1 MNKRVKSEQL
11 FERACRVIPKGVN
24 SPVRAFGNV
33 GGTPVFV
40 ERGEGAYIF
49 DADGN
54 RYVDYCQSW
63 GASILG
69 HAHPRVAEAVCNQ
82 ARRGTS
88 FGIPTELE
96 VQLADFILDKFK
108 RAEMIRFVSSGTEAV
123 MSAVRLA
130 RGYTGKK
137 GIIKFEGG
145 YHGHVDHLLAQAG
158 SGLATLGLPASA
170 GVTEDNAKHTYTV
183 PFGEL
188 DKVEDLFKAHENDI
202 ACILI
207 EGIPANNG
215 LLIQGKTF
223 MHALQDMCRK
233 YSALFIVD
241 EVITGFRVGPD
252 SACGLYDLDPDLVT
266 FGKVIGGGLPVGAF
280 AGRKEIMEKVAP
292 LGPVYQAGTLS
303 GNPLAMASG
312 LAVLTELFE
321 NNRYPQ
327 LEEKGKYF
335 EDGIR
340 KIIDK
345 YNYPL
350 NIARAGCIFWL
361 SFAQG
366 DLPIKASQIDK
377 DSIKTYAKFFYGCLE
392 QGFYFAPSGYEV
404 GFITTEHTQDILDQ
418 TLKAVESSLQN
429 IF

>member
-11 FERACRVIPKGVN
+11 FKQACRLIPKGVN

-69 HAHPRVAEAVCNQ
+69 HAHRRVVEAICKQAE
-82 ARRGTS
+82 RGTS

-96 VQLADFILDKFK
+96 VRLADFILDKFK

-145 YHGHVDHLLAQAG
+145 YHGHVDHLLSQAG

-188 DKVEDLFKAHENDI
+188 AKVEELFSAHDNDI

-215 LLIQGKTF
+215 LLIQSKAF
-223 MHALQDMCRK
+223 MHALQNLCK
-233 YSALFIVD
+233 KHSALFIVD

-252 SACGLYDLDPDLVT
+252 GACGLYDLNPDLVT

-280 AGRKEIMEKVAP
+280 AGRKDIMEKVAP

-321 NNRYPQ
+321 NDWYPK
-327 LEEKGKYF
+327 LEQKGQCF
-335 EDGIR
+335 EEGIR

-345 YNYPL
+345 NNYPL

-361 SFAQG
+361 SFAEG
-366 DLPIKASQIDK
+366 ALPTKASQIGK
-377 DSIKTYAKFFYGCLE
+377 NGIKTYAKFFHACLE

-404 GFITTEHTQDILDQ
+404 GFITVAHEKEIIDQ
-418 TLKAVESSLQN
+418 TLEAIEKSLAQT
-429 IF
+429 F